1 MALYSN
7 LRDYR
12 FNDTEL
18 DDIRGAEVYG
28 VDEEKL
34 GKIED
39 VIFDSASGEL
49 RYVVLDSGG
58 WLSSKKFVVP
68 ARQLMIRDEQDKDFH
83 VSLTK
88 KQIERFPEYQERSFE
103 SDAEFTD
110 YERRYKEAWSD
121 GPVMHREGSTHAI
134 TPEPVAGSAGGDGLH
149 HASPRRIAH
158 DMPRFGATSSSDTA
172 ETGSL
177 IGETDQEPILAGQRK
192 TVGRQID
199 EPVTGMSQDSLF
211 SSDHNP
217 RVRTFENWLR
227 KYREDILRKRREDNA
242 A

>member
-1 MALYSN
+1 MAIYSN

-18 DDIRGAEVYG
+18 DDIRGAEVFG
-28 VDEEKL
+28 ADDEKL
-34 GKIED
+34 GKIDD

-58 WLSSKKFVVP
+58 WLSSKKFLVP
-68 ARQLMIRDEQDKDFH
+68 ARQLMIRDEADKDFH

-88 KQIERFPEYQERSFE
+88 QQIERFPEYREKSFE
-103 SDAEFTD
+103 DDAEFED
-110 YERRYKEAWSD
+110 YEKRYKATYSD

-134 TPEPVAGSAGGDGLH
+134 TPETVAGSGSGDGKH

-158 DMPRFGATSSSDTA
+158 DMPRFGATSPNDT
-172 ETGSL
+172 TDNVSL
-177 IGETDQEPILAGQRK
+177 AGETDQSPMIYGSPK
-192 TVGRQID
+192 TLDRQID
-199 EPVTGMSQDSLF
+199 EPLSASGEDSL
-211 SSDHNP
+211 SASDYNP
-217 RVRTFENWLR
+217 RVRTFESWLR
-227 KYREDILRKRREDNA
+227 KYREDILRKRREDQA

>member
-28 VDEEKL
+28 VDDEKL

-58 WLSSKKFVVP
+58 WLSSKKFVIP

-88 KQIERFPEYQERSFE
+88 KQIEKFPEYQEKSFE

-110 YERRYKEAWSD
+110 YEKRYKEAYSD
-121 GPVMHREGSTHAI
+121 GTVLHREGSTHAI
-134 TPEPVAGSAGGDGLH
+134 TPETVEGSGGGDGMH

-158 DMPRFGATSSSDTA
+158 DMPRFGATSGRDTA
-172 ETGSL
+172 TSGGLVNEM
-177 IGETDQEPILAGQRK
+177 EQEPTLTGQRK

-199 EPVTGMSQDSLF
+199 EPATENERSLF
-211 SSDHNP
+211 NNDHNA
-217 RVRTFENWLR
+217 RMQTFENWLR